1 MTVPSAAPTEVPED
15 PTFPPAAYERI
26 SRLLRGGVIL
36 FLVFAGAGMI
46 ALTAIEP
53 NETVSALLANPPLSR
68 FASVGGFLSALAVG
82 NPEALITL
90 GIYVMVGV
98 TIGRVGLAAVDF
110 YRGRERSLAVVSVAV
125 VALLLLG
132 LFVVAPFVR

>member
-1 MTVPSAAPTEVPED
+1 MTVSSAAETELPVD

-26 SRLLRGGVIL
+26 SKLLRGGVLL

-46 ALTAIEP
+46 ARTVIDP
-53 NETVSALLANPPLSR
+53 TETVAAVLANPPLSR
-68 FASVGGFLSALAVG
+68 FGSVGGFLSALSVG
-82 NPEALITL
+82 RPEALITL

-110 YRGRERSLAVVSVAV
+110 YRGRERSLGAVSIAV